1 MNDPRCMAT
10 KRDGHVCLAHLR
22 QGEFRC
28 GRHRPSYELL
38 GARTFVFNEIQYRAH
53 RMYGAMR
60 LMEVDPVTRLL
71 LHRKIDEWRVIARR
85 TFQVMP
91 DPRIEH
97 ILNQHERE
105 WYLLNVPEPINRNGE
120 IVVDVD
126 PADAPRVRRVAR
138 RPGLIVQAPGPV
150 RPRRAVNRGELE
162 AFAVD
167 NQNVHRT
174 ETVKMV
180 TTIVEKVL
188 KIEVPKAY
196 RWNARYISKTPGCI
210 ITDCRLSVQAGMAM
224 MEKYSKSDNIYEL
237 GNGIYGRV
245 LDCVWQFIS
254 KSDDKQS
261 LCAILRTELQ
271 DNVGMCMQGNLS
283 RLCNVLSGYID
294 EIKLTESPSERLG
307 REFPKLMEIED
318 ATERMNKATLILAEV
333 GLPRA
338 EWSAWTDALVN

>member
-1 MNDPRCMAT
+1 MNHPRCMAT
-10 KRDGHVCLAHLR
+10 KRDGHVCLANLR

-38 GARTFVFNEIQYRAH
+38 GPREFVFNEIRYRSH
-53 RMYGAMR
+53 RMYGVMR
-60 LMEVDPVTRLL
+60 LIDIDPITRLL
-71 LHRKIDEWRVIARR
+71 LHRKIDEWRIIARR
-85 TFQVMP
+85 TFEAMP
-91 DPRIEH
+91 DPRIEA

-105 WYLLNVPEPINRNGE
+105 WYLVNIPEPINMNGE
-120 IVVDVD
+120 IVVDLD
-126 PADAPRVRRVAR
+126 PAHAPRPRRVAR
-138 RPGLIVQAPGPV
+138 RPGLIVHPPGPI
-150 RPRRAVNRGELE
+150 RPRRGELE
-162 AFAVD
+162 AFVGD

-180 TTIVEKVL
+180 TATVEKVL

-196 RWNARYISKTPGCI
+196 RWNSRIISKTPGCI
-210 ITDCRLSVQAGMAM
+210 IAECRLSIQAGMAM
-224 MEKYSKSDNIYEL
+224 MEKYSKADNIYEL

-261 LCAILRTELQ
+261 LCAILRSELQ

-294 EIKLTESPSERLG
+294 EIKLIESPSERLG

-318 ATERMNKATLILAEV
+318 VTQRLSKATAILAEV
-333 GLPRA
+333 GLPSA

>member
-1 MNDPRCMAT
+1 MNAPRCMAT
-10 KRDGHVCLAHLR
+10 KRDGHTCLAHLP

-28 GRHRPSYELL
+28 GRHRPSYQLL
-38 GARTFVFNEIQYRAH
+38 GAREFAFNEIRYRSH
-53 RMYGAMR
+53 RMYAAMR
-60 LMEVDPVTRLL
+60 VIDIDPVRRML
-71 LHRKIDEWRVIARR
+71 LHRKIDEWRIIARR
-85 TFQVMP
+85 TFETMP
-91 DPRIEH
+91 NDRIET

-105 WYLLNVPEPINRNGE
+105 WYLVNVPEPINRNGE
-120 IVVDVD
+120 IVIELE
-126 PADAPRVRRVAR
+126 PADAPRPRRNAR
-138 RPGLIVQAPGPV
+138 RPILIVQAP
-150 RPRRAVNRGELE
+150 RPRPRRGELE
-162 AFAVD
+162 AFAGD

-180 TTIVEKVL
+180 TNIVEKVL
-188 KIEVPKAY
+188 KIEVPKSY

-224 MEKYSKSDNIYEL
+224 MEKYSKADNIYEL

-245 LDCVWQFIS
+245 LDCVWQFVS
-254 KSDDKQS
+254 KSDDKQC
-261 LCAILRTELQ
+261 LCAILRAELQ

-283 RLCNVLSGYID
+283 RLCNVLAGYID

-318 ATERMNKATLILAEV
+318 ATERLSKATTILTEV

-338 EWSAWTDALVN
+338 EWSAWTDALITE

>member
-1 MNDPRCMAT
+1 MAT
-10 KRDGHVCLAHLR
+10 KRDGHVCLANLR

-28 GRHRPSYELL
+28 GRHRPSYDLL
-38 GARTFVFNEIQYRAH
+38 GPREFVFNEIRYRSH
-53 RMYGAMR
+53 RMYGATR
-60 LMEVDPVTRLL
+60 VIDIDPVRRLL
-71 LHRKIDEWRVIARR
+71 LHRRIDEWRIIARR

-91 DPRIEH
+91 DDRIQH

-105 WYLLNVPEPINRNGE
+105 WYLVNVPEPVNRNGE
-120 IVVDVD
+120 IVVQLD
-126 PADAPRVRRVAR
+126 PADINRAR
-138 RPGLIVQAPGPV
+138 RGANRPRLIVQAPPPI
-150 RPRRAVNRGELE
+150 RPHRDELY
-162 AFAVD
+162 AFVAD
-167 NQNVHRT
+167 NQNVHRAA
-174 ETVKMV
+174 TVKMV
-180 TTIVEKVL
+180 TTTIEKVL
-188 KIEVPKAY
+188 KIEVPKPY
-196 RWNARYISKTPGCI
+196 RWNLRRLSKTPGCI
-210 ITDCRLSVQAGMAM
+210 IADCKLPIPAGMAM
-224 MEKYSKSDNIYEL
+224 MEKYSKPDNIYEL

-254 KSDDKQS
+254 KSDDKES

-283 RLCNVLSGYID
+283 RLCNVLAGYID

-318 ATERMNKATLILAEV
+318 ITQRLSNATAILVEV